1 MFVPDGVN
9 GGCWCGYGGEN
20 GALGDGV
27 GRGAWWDLVGFGGGI
42 VVWGAVSF
50 VGVLFDFCLI
60 IYIYFMACIG
70 EFVGG
75 ISGFRVVSIALFTW
89 CFVVV
94 CG

>member
-1 MFVPDGVN
+1 M
-9 GGCWCGYGGEN
+9 
-20 GALGDGV
+20 
-27 GRGAWWDLVGFGGGI
+27 VGFGWFWWGT
-42 VVWGAVSF
+42 VVWGAMSF
-50 VGVLFDFCLI
+50 VGVVFDFCLI

>member
-1 MFVPDGVN
+1 MMFIPDGVN
-9 GGCWCGYGGEN
+9 GETMVGRGG
-20 GALGDGV
+20 GV
-27 GRGAWWDLVGFGGGI
+27 GRGVWWDLVGFDGGI
-42 VVWGAVSF
+42 VVWGVVSF

-60 IYIYFMACIG
+60 IYIYFMACMG

-89 CFVVV
+89 CFVMV

>member
-1 MFVPDGVN
+1 M
-9 GGCWCGYGGEN
+9 
-20 GALGDGV
+20 
-27 GRGAWWDLVGFGGGI
+27 DLVGLGRGI

-60 IYIYFMACIG
+60 SYIYFITCIG
-70 EFVGG
+70 EFVGW
-75 ISGFRVVSIALFTW
+75 ISEFRVVSIALFTW

>member
-9 GGCWCGYGGEN
+9 GETMVGGN
-20 GALGDGV
+20 GALGGDV
-27 GRGAWWDLVGFGGGI
+27 GRDLVGLGWFW
-42 VVWGAVSF
+42 WGNLCLGSGVF
-50 VGVLFDFCLI
+50 VGTLFDFCLI

-75 ISGFRVVSIALFTW
+75 ISGFIVVSIALFTW

>member
-1 MFVPDGVN
+1 MFVPDVINGETMVGGNGVL
-9 GGCWCGYGGEN
+9 
-20 GALGDGV
+20 AGDA
-27 GRGAWWDLVGFGGGI
+27 GRDLVGFGGGI
-42 VVWGAVSF
+42 VVWGVVLLLVF
-50 VGVLFDFCLI
+50 LFDYCLI

-70 EFVGG
+70 KFVGG